1 MMKKFLFLWL
11 FFAVLFAACTDDDD
25 NVGEIPPPEVNKVQ
39 MIVVNEGLFGT
50 GTADISVVYED
61 GTTIWNAFERAN
73 GVPMGDVAQSITY
86 FNGKYFVV
94 LNGSAKIEVVEPET
108 FKSVG
113 TILYTQKGSPRF
125 MVPIND
131 TEAIVTDLQGQLVRV
146 NTSDYS
152 VVEYIPLATNWGIEK
167 IVKIGNKLFGAN
179 PAGKGIAV
187 FDVNNIS
194 EEGKRIIRVLVKDN
208 TKTSKMHL
216 DKNNKLWV
224 LTTGTNTQ
232 KENCVFWNCIDPNT
246 EEVVDVVE
254 IPLLKKGNPN
264 LEIDTP
270 MSGGLYYR
278 SDISGDKS
286 TIYFSMNACTD
297 VKNGTYQLAVFELN
311 VDTKDTKLYRKT
323 TGVTQMYGMG
333 VSPEG
338 EVYVCDAI
346 DYTAQRGYLR
356 HFQENGSETAVKV
369 GVYPRMI
376 WFTGNET
383 VPVK

>member
-1 MMKKFLFLWL
+1 
-11 FFAVLFAACTDDDD
+11 
-25 NVGEIPPPEVNKVQ
+25 
-39 MIVVNEGLFGT
+39 
-50 GTADISVVYED
+50 
-61 GTTIWNAFERAN
+61 
-73 GVPMGDVAQSITY
+73 
-86 FNGKYFVV
+86 
-94 LNGSAKIEVVEPET
+94 
-108 FKSVG
+108 
-113 TILYTQKGSPRF
+113 
-125 MVPIND
+125 
-131 TEAIVTDLQGQLVRV
+131 
-146 NTSDYS
+146 
-152 VVEYIPLATNWGIEK
+152 
-167 IVKIGNKLFGAN
+167 
-179 PAGKGIAV
+179 
-187 FDVNNIS
+187 
-194 EEGKRIIRVLVKDN
+194 
-208 TKTSKMHL
+208 
-216 DKNNKLWV
+216 
-224 LTTGTNTQ
+224 
-232 KENCVFWNCIDPNT
+232 
-246 EEVVDVVE
+246 
-254 IPLLKKGNPN
+254 
-264 LEIDTP
+264 